1 MSNYKPSNAVVLL
14 SLEFK
19 ILALENAQVRLNA
32 YGDIVLTNNSKKI
45 AELNAKIDAINWTEA
60 EINFNE
66 SQYDVSF

>member
-1 MSNYKPSNAVVLL
+1 MSIYKPSNSVILL

-19 ILALENAQVRLNA
+19 ILALENAQVRLNT

-66 SQYDVSF
+66 SQYDV

>member
-1 MSNYKPSNAVVLL
+1 MSGYKPSNAVILL

-19 ILALENAQVRLNA
+19 ILALENAQVRLNT

-45 AELNAKIDAINWTEA
+45 AELNARIDAINWTEA

-66 SQYDVSF
+66 SQYDV

>member
-1 MSNYKPSNAVVLL
+1 VILL

-19 ILALENAQVRLNA
+19 ILALENAQVRLNT

-66 SQYDVSF
+66 SQYDV

>member
-1 MSNYKPSNAVVLL
+1 MSIYKPSNSVVLL

-19 ILALENAQVRLNA
+19 ILALENAQVRLNT

-45 AELNAKIDAINWTEA
+45 AELNARIDAINWTEA

-66 SQYDVSF
+66 SQYDV

>member
-1 MSNYKPSNAVVLL
+1 MSIYKPSNSVVLL

-32 YGDIVLTNNSKKI
+32 YGTMELINNSLKI
-45 AELNAKIDAINWTEA
+45 QALHDRIYAIDWTEA

-66 SQYDVSF
+66 SQYDV

>member
-1 MSNYKPSNAVVLL
+1 MSIYKPSNAVILL

-19 ILALENAQVRLNA
+19 ILALENAQVRLNT

-66 SQYDVSF
+66 SQYDV

>member
-1 MSNYKPSNAVVLL
+1 MSGYKPSNAVILL

-19 ILALENAQVRLNA
+19 ILALENAQVRLNT

-66 SQYDVSF
+66 SQYDV

>member
-1 MSNYKPSNAVVLL
+1 MSIYKPSNSVVLL

-19 ILALENAQVRLNA
+19 ILALENAQVRLNT

-45 AELNAKIDAINWTEA
+45 AELNARIDAINWTET

-66 SQYDVSF
+66 SQYDV